1 LALVDRY
8 GCDAVVE
15 CVAGKWSD
23 TCNRDYPSHGAIEDR
38 TVRGVK
44 KGMDA

>member
-1 LALVDRY
+1 VLLGNEAIPVI
-8 GCDAVVE
+8 AT
-15 CVAGKWSD
+15 S
-23 TCNRDYPSHGAIEDR
+23 YPSPHGAIEDR

>member
-23 TCNRDYPSHGAIEDR
+23 SCS
-38 TVRGVK
+38 
-44 KGMDA
+44 